1 MPDTATLLAFA
12 AASIL
17 LVALPGPNLIYIL
30 TRSVAQG
37 RRAGMVS
44 AIGIETGTLVHVAA
58 AVIGLSTL
66 VAASPAAMAVLKFAG
81 VAYLV
86 YLAANVFFGQSRLD
100 LSGTGDLAGSAGR
113 AFRQGVLVNLLNP
126 KVVLFFLA
134 FLPQF
139 GTTRTEMFVFG
150 VVFLTLAL
158 VMDLGYALAGA
169 GLRRSLSANPRYLA
183 AQRYLVMAVYIGLAG
198 YTAVS

>member
-1 MPDTATLLAFA
+1 MPDATTLLAFA
-12 AASIL
+12 GASIV
-17 LVALPGPNLIYIL
+17 LVALPGPNLVYIL
-30 TRSVAQG
+30 TRSVAHG
-37 RRAGMVS
+37 RRAGVAS

-58 AVIGLSTL
+58 AVVGLSTL
-66 VAASPAAMAVLKFAG
+66 VAASPAAMTTLKFAG
-81 VAYLV
+81 VAYLI
-86 YLAANVFFGQSRLD
+86 YLAVIAYFGQSKLD
-100 LSGTGDLAGSAGR
+100 TSELSGGAPATH

-139 GTTRTEMFVFG
+139 GTTRTEMLVFG

-158 VMDLGYALAGA
+158 MMDLGYALAGA
-169 GLRRSLSANPRYLA
+169 GLRRSLTARPRYLA
-183 AQRYLVMAVYIGLAG
+183 AQRYLVLFVYIGLAG